1 MQLLPKSS
9 IGKKMV
15 MAVTGQVM
23 VIFVV
28 MHVLGNLTIYFG
40 GLNAYAEHLHALP
53 LLVWANR
60 LVMIPLLL
68 LHVLIGIQ
76 LYLEDR
82 SARPETYA
90 VNKSLSTTFAG
101 KTMIWTG
108 LLTGVFL
115 IYHLLHFTIQ
125 TIYPDISSSM
135 NMDAM
140 GRPDVFRMVMISF
153 QNFLI
158 SFIYILSMT
167 ALFLHLSHGIQSS
180 FQSLGLNNEDTLPV
194 ISKIG
199 SVVAV
204 VLSVGLASIPFII
217 LIGILKG

>member
-1 MQLLPKSS
+1 MQVLPKSS
-9 IGKKMV
+9 IGKKML

-23 VIFVV
+23 VLFIIA
-28 MHVLGNLTIYFG
+28 HVLGNATIYWG
-40 GLNAYAEHLHALP
+40 GLNAYTEHLHSLP

-60 LVMIPLLL
+60 LVMAPLF
-68 LHVLIGIQ
+68 LIHILTGIQ
-76 LYLEDR
+76 LYLENR
-82 SARPETYA
+82 TSRPQEYA
-90 VNKSLSTTFAG
+90 VAKSLSTTFAG

-125 TIYPDISSSM
+125 TIYPDISSNM

-140 GRPDVFRMVMISF
+140 GRPDVFRMVIISF
-153 QNFLI
+153 QNFLV

-199 SVVAV
+199 SVAAV
-204 VLSVGLASIPFII
+204 VLSIGLASIPVII
-217 LIGILKG
+217 FIGILKG